1 MAESELT
8 RITRLNTRLLSLLA
22 ALDDDIIGRETRKA
36 IEKIKLVSADAR
48 LDVRDWEFSDSRE
61 EMEQNA
67 KTAVKRIDELRALIL
82 KASEYGI
89 FGAVDV
95 ADITSRLDEVADSL
109 R

>member
-36 IEKIKLVSADAR
+36 IEKIKQVSAEAR
-48 LDVRDWEFSDSRE
+48 LDVRDWEYSDSRE
-61 EMEQNA
+61 ELGQNA
-67 KTAVKRIDELRALIL
+67 KRAVKRIDELRALIL
-82 KASEYGI
+82 QASEYGI

-95 ADITSRLDEVADSL
+95 ADITARLEEVADSL